1 LLETLSCEQRIIT
14 NVTIRKTVE
23 SEKDDERMKE
33 KKEKRNKVRM

>member
-14 NVTIRKTVE
+14 NVTIIKTVE
-23 SEKDDERMKE
+23 SEKEDERMKE